1 MFLGRL
7 LFIANGFLRAKVP
20 HKFHIIT
27 FSATHIQILK
37 FYLYLLPPRPTKTL
51 LTWFEDKRSVCLSLV
66 ATSSSL
72 CNLCDK
78 MCMLRHVGTI
88 HHASSGEGN
97 HREKTCISRGKF
109 EICVIC
115 EPSVNCCFTSV
126 CLRSMCLS
134 QIGRR
139 CLKFIVVRSL
149 NIVTVM
155 IRNFQMFVEIEFE
168 LLLPILGNFSWK
180 WFVCRI

>member
-1 MFLGRL
+1 
-7 LFIANGFLRAKVP
+7 
-20 HKFHIIT
+20 
-27 FSATHIQILK
+27 
-37 FYLYLLPPRPTKTL
+37 
-51 LTWFEDKRSVCLSLV
+51 
-66 ATSSSL
+66 
-72 CNLCDK
+72 
-78 MCMLRHVGTI
+78 MLRHVGTI

-155 IRNFQMFVEIEFE
+155 IRNFQMFVEIKFE
-168 LLLPILGNFSWK
+168 LLLPILGNFTWK
-180 WFVCRI
+180 WFVCRIWKWLFSFDTITLKKLSRNTYSYCVRSTKTSVIIRPQFYVEKLGTRRIISI